1 MPRRFIA
8 LTLIAAVTWAAAAS
22 ADLSDEARVALD
34 RGDYAAAL
42 RLIQPQAEQGDRLA
56 QTNLAH
62 LFRRGLGVPL
72 DHAAAAHWYRRA
84 AEQGDAVA
92 QNALGSLYGAG
103 LGAAQD
109 HAEAVAW
116 YRRAAEQGA
125 AEHQFD
131 LAVMYDNGLGIA
143 QDLARAAEWYGKAA
157 TQGFADAD
165 ANLGFLYQQGAGVAQ
180 DLAKAFELYSRAA
193 AKGNAKAQNNL
204 GLLYTRGEGVEQNYA
219 LAVDWYRKAA
229 AQGFAKAITNLGV
242 MYENGFGV
250 KADEP
255 EAMRLYRLGGRQE
268 SGAGEAVLDRAA
280 FVFDGKLTLR
290 PDARARYFVTAAQGG
305 DPDAQFTLAYLLA
318 SGPEAERDFRSAAH
332 VFRSLAEKGHATAM
346 ANLGLLYV
354 RGLGVPQD
362 YVLGYMWINLAAA
375 GGLAPAANLRDALAV
390 RMTPAQLNEAQQLAR
405 QRWNES
411 KVAEPR

>member
-1 MPRRFIA
+1 MLRRIIA
-8 LTLIAAVTWAAAAS
+8 FALIAAVACTAAR

-42 RLIQPQAEQGDRLA
+42 LLIQPQAEQGDRLA

-62 LFRRGLGVPL
+62 LFRRGLGMPL
-72 DHAAAAHWYRRA
+72 DHAAAAHWYRKA

-103 LGAAQD
+103 LGVAQD
-109 HAEAVAW
+109 HAQAVIW

-131 LAVMYDNGLGIA
+131 LAVMYDNGLGVERDSA
-143 QDLARAAEWYGKAA
+143 SAAEWYGRAA
-157 TQGFADAD
+157 AQGFAEAE
-165 ANLGFLYQQGAGVAQ
+165 ANLGFLHQQGAGVAQ
-180 DLAKAFELYSRAA
+180 DFAQAFALYSRAA

-204 GLLYTRGEGVEQNYA
+204 GLMYTRGEGVEQNYE

-250 KADEP
+250 KADEQ

-268 SGAGEAVLDRAA
+268 SGGDEAALDRAA
-280 FVFDGKLTLR
+280 FVFDARLTLR
-290 PDARARYFVTAAQGG
+290 PDARARYFVAAAQGG

-318 SGPEAERDFRSAAH
+318 GGPEAERDYRSAAQL
-332 VFRSLAEKGHATAM
+332 FRNLAEKQHTPAM
-346 ANLGLLYV
+346 ANLGLLYM

-362 YVLGYMWINLAAA
+362 YVLGYMWFSLAAA
-375 GGLAPAANLRDALAV
+375 GGLAPAAGLREALVA
-390 RMTPAQLNEAQQLAR
+390 RMTAAQLNEAQQRAR

-411 KVAEPR
+411 KAAEPR